1 MIWLL
6 NSMFQKIEC
15 FASLPDETE
24 PYGSQHNKAR
34 IQDG

>member
-1 MIWLL
+1 
-6 NSMFQKIEC
+6 MFQKIER